1 MSEQEEEFSR
11 LITGIRLRLDTLA
24 SINETNVMAPGWP
37 PSRYYRIIE
46 DTYAAL
52 RLIESHIDTLRTE
65 LAYQHT
71 RLDEMRGVALAREEQ
86 A

>member
-1 MSEQEEEFSR
+1 MSDQEEEFSR
-11 LITGIRLRLDTLA
+11 TITGIRLWLDTLA
-24 SINETNVMAPGWP
+24 SINETNVMAPGWS

-52 RLIESHIDTLRTE
+52 RLIESHVEHLRTE
-65 LAYQHT
+65 LEYQCM
-71 RLDEMRGVALAREEQ
+71 RLDEMRGVALARGEQ